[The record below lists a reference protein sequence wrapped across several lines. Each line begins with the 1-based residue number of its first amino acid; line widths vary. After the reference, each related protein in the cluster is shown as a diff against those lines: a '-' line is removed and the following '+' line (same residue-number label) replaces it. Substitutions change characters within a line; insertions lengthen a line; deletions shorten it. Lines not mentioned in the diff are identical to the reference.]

1 MDEQRIQINYKRL
14 WKMLIDKDMSKSDL
28 REKTNILASKRKMIE
43 EGESMYNILLVED
56 DLDIQDMIN
65 DYLTGDNFAVTV
77 ADTGEKALT
86 IFLKDSFDLV
96 LVDLMLPK
104 CDGFEVIKRI
114 RKSSTI
120 PIIIVT
126 AKDSDIDK
134 TRGFHMGADDYV
146 NKPFSLI
153 ELSARIK
160 ANIRRATCYQEKRSD
175 EIIKIHDLTIYVSE
189 YRVEQGGKPLHLTH
203 KEFDI
208 LCLLAQNMGRAF
220 SKEQIYNQ
228 LWNEAYYGNE
238 GVLNSH
244 MNRLRNKL
252 RDGATEE
259 KEYIKTMWG
268 IGYKMEA
275 K

>member
-1 MDEQRIQINYKRL
+1 MEKGKR
-14 WKMLIDKDMSKSDL
+14 
-28 REKTNILASKRKMIE
+28 
-43 EGESMYNILLVED
+43 ESMYSILLVED
-56 DLDIQDMIN
+56 DSDIQDMIK
-65 DYLTGDNFAVTV
+65 DYLTGDNFNVV
-77 ADTGEKALT
+77 ISDTGEKA
-86 IFLKDSFDLV
+86 IDRFIQDDFDLV

-114 RKSSTI
+114 RMNSTV

-134 TRGFHMGADDYV
+134 TRGFYLGADDYV

-153 ELSARIK
+153 ELTARIK
-160 ANIRRATCYQEKRSD
+160 ANIRRVTYYQDKKYD
-175 EIIKIHDLTIYVSE
+175 EIIKIRDLTIYVSE
-189 YRVEQGGKPLHLTH
+189 FRVEQNGKEIHLTH

-208 LCLLAQNMGRAF
+208 LCLLAQNAGRAF
-220 SKEQIYNQ
+220 SKEQIYRQ
-228 LWNEAYYGNE
+228 IWDEVYYGNE

-252 RDGATEE
+252 KMGATEE

-268 IGYKMEA
+268 IGYKMED